1 MTLAWQELD
10 RLVSEAERVLIT
22 THVRPDGD
30 ALGSELAMADLLLQ
44 KGKEVEIFN
53 SSPTPDRYRFM
64 DPTGT
69 RVRAMRIGTE
79 TPNMEP
85 DLIIV
90 LDTGTWSQ
98 LAGFG
103 PFFKASKAKKVVIDH
118 HVSQDDLG
126 ALRLVDTSA
135 AACGMLVHEAF
146 SHLAVEMTTPSAV
159 SLFVAISTDTGWMR
173 HSNTSQQVLNV
184 LGSLVAAGVKPN
196 EIFRLLYEQ
205 NRIER
210 LRLMALMIE
219 RIELSVDGRLATSHL
234 LWEDIIASH
243 AHPMETEDFINHP
256 LTLKGVE
263 AAVLFIGQ
271 LEGGTKVSFRS
282 RGGLDVA
289 SIAEKFGGG
298 GHRPAAGASLSLPV
312 AEAMAQIIPVTETA
326 LRQL

>member
-1 MTLAWQELD
+1 MLPWQDFE

-53 SSPTPDRYRFM
+53 ASPTPDRYRFM

-69 RVRAMRIGTE
+69 RVRALRVGTE
-79 TPNMEP
+79 TPNLDP

-98 LAGFG
+98 LAGVA
-103 PFFKASKAKKVVIDH
+103 PFFRSSKAKKVVIDH
-118 HVSQDDLG
+118 HVSQDDLD

-146 SHLAVEMTTPSAV
+146 SHLAVEMTSQSAI

-173 HSNTSQQVLNV
+173 HSNCSQQVLTV
-184 LGSLVAAGVKPN
+184 LGELVAAGAKPH

-205 NRIER
+205 NRVER

-219 RIELSVDGRLATSHL
+219 RIDLSVDGRLATSHL
-234 LWEDIIASH
+234 LWEDIIACH
-243 AHPMETEDFINHP
+243 AHPMETEDFINQP

-263 AAVLFIGQ
+263 AAILFIGQ

-282 RGGLDVA
+282 RGGLNVA
-289 SIAEKFGGG
+289 ELAERFGGG

-312 AEAMAQIIPVTETA
+312 AEAMKQIIPVTEAA
-326 LRQL
+326 LRQV

>member
-1 MTLAWQELD
+1 MLAWQD
-10 RLVSEAERVLIT
+10 FHRLVSESERILIT

-53 SSPTPDRYRFM
+53 ASPTPDRYRFM
-64 DPTGT
+64 DPTGS
-69 RVRAMRIGTE
+69 RVRSLRVGTE
-79 TPNMEP
+79 TPNLEA
-85 DLIIV
+85 DLFIT

-98 LAGFG
+98 LAGVG
-103 PFFKASKAKKVVIDH
+103 PIFKASRAKKVVIDH

-126 ALRLVDTSA
+126 ALRLVDTSS

-146 SHLAVEMTTPSAV
+146 EQLKVPITAQSAL
-159 SLFVAISTDTGWMR
+159 SLFVAIATDTGWMR
-173 HSNTSQQVLNV
+173 HSNCSQQVLNV
-184 LGSLVAAGVKPN
+184 LGSLVAIGVKPH
-196 EIFRLLYEQ
+196 EVYRLLYEQ
-205 NRIER
+205 NRLER

-219 RIELSVDGRLATSHL
+219 RIELSVDGRLATSHV
-234 LWEDIIASH
+234 LWEDIIAAH

-289 SIAEKFGGG
+289 SIAERFGGG

-312 AEAMAQIIPVTETA
+312 GEAMAQIIPVTEAA
-326 LRQL
+326 LRQI